1 MGTMFVNLSS
11 GRVLQHGPQ
20 QGFIP
25 FKEWKI
31 VVQSPACAEGGNC
44 DKAPIEGQP
53 PDRAKSSM
61 LGRGFSK
68 KGKPGLRQRFSRQL
82 FVPSYLPRENQ

>member
-1 MGTMFVNLSS
+1 MS
-11 GRVLQHGPQ
+11 
-20 QGFIP
+20 
-25 FKEWKI
+25 
-31 VVQSPACAEGGNC
+31 SPADALSRLSQQSKPCADGGNC

-68 KGKPGLRQRFSRQL
+68 KGKLGLRQGFPRQL

>member
-1 MGTMFVNLSS
+1 MVSTAELAAICPLRSEIERSS
-11 GRVLQHGPQ
+11 
-20 QGFIP
+20 
-25 FKEWKI
+25 
-31 VVQSPACAEGGNC
+31 GGNC